1 MKPARGS
8 AASPRP
14 PAVWP
19 LLPAPQ
25 ASSQLCGWPAGD
37 LSQGPLPQCSHL
49 FQRWADG
56 LSVPTAPWGL
66 TLFQPH
72 TRGSGLSGGTAAGPK
87 ELAGGRGALLK
98 GREWGSASHCAAIP
112 AVPSVSQGP
121 PPPLVGWSLPVLPT
135 QGMGALWSPPWAP
148 VAPCRA
154 STTSREE
161 PSLVGPPGEAGLRVS
176 GDKGNHTGSASSLG
190 PWWLPWTSWG
200 PGAATAG
207 SGTPLGLPGAG
218 GLAAVLGQALSREAP
233 GGRLSA
239 SGLRPLVPRVDGT
252 ASGRVG
258 ARGGRLGHTGG
269 GGGGL
274 WGQAW
279 PGWVGPLPGPS
290 RLLMG
295 FQAGAGTSWDL
306 PLTRALGGELICLS
320 HTYLPGKGQP
330 GFPAEAGP
338 GAKPS

>member
-121 PPPLVGWSLPVLPT
+121 S
-135 QGMGALWSPPWAP
+135 
-148 VAPCRA
+148 
-154 STTSREE
+154 
-161 PSLVGPPGEAGLRVS
+161 PSLGGLVS
-176 GDKGNHTGSASSLG
+176 SCPAHPRGGGSLVSASGPRGPVQSLYHFQG
-190 PWWLPWTSWG
+190 G
-200 PGAATAG
+200 AQPGG
-207 SGTPLGLPGAG
+207 
-218 GLAAVLGQALSREAP
+218 AP
-233 GGRLSA
+233 GG
-239 SGLRPLVPRVDGT
+239 SG
-252 ASGRVG
+252 SE
-258 ARGGRLGHTGG
+258 
-269 GGGGL
+269 GL
-274 WGQAW
+274 WGQRK
-279 PGWVGPLPGPS
+279 PHRV
-290 RLLMG
+290 RLL
-295 FQAGAGTSWDL
+295 AGAL
-306 PLTRALGGELICLS
+306 VAPLDIMGPWRSHSRIRHPLGSARSRGPCRCFRASAESGGPWRQAQREWPPSSGPQSGRDSLWTGGGS
-320 HTYLPGKGQP
+320 GR
-330 GFPAEAGP
+330 AAG
-338 GAKPS
+338 AHWW